1 MLNMTIFGVGAAGNK
16 AAINLIENGIV
27 APEYIKLLNTSS
39 KDIPEEYKNSDI
51 FVAFSSGLGGCGK
64 ESSKGKAAIVN
75 AMRKGTIDFGDL
87 FNEDSQEVVLVSS
100 VEGGTGSGSVPQI
113 AKFFIENNVPT
124 HVFALIGFQDEARGI
139 NNTLKF
145 FKELPDGVIL
155 HTINNGF
162 FLDYTKNYSKAEQ
175 AANDEFATEIE
186 ILRGSKL
193 INSSQ
198 IIDDADLLK
207 INTAQ
212 PGYMTINHINLAG
225 IKNVSGFNQ
234 AIVESFDNSCYLESS
249 NTCKLIAVIVNG
261 GRRVKMS
268 VDNSYEVI
276 KRYTGMPQ
284 ELFQHIQPDN
294 DEEYINDE
302 YIDII
307 VAGMKYPEESI
318 LDMSNKYKKLKEQM
332 SAKRKSFDDIFADID
347 IDEMD
352 DIDASTSI
360 KSRLKSSKFNKDIF
374 ADIPEMADEDDAAV
388 EENPATGYKNTKRE
402 NAVSRVKENPMSPP
416 QEKSFKLKSGGN
428 ATGRLI
434 GSSSTDSTSDDINN
448 F

>member
-1 MLNMTIFGVGAAGNK
+1 MLNMTVFGVGAAGNK
-16 AAINLIENGIV
+16 AAINLIEKGVI
-27 APEYIKLLNTSS
+27 APEYVKLLNTSS
-39 KDIPEEYKNSDI
+39 KDIPDEYKNSDI
-51 FVAFSSGLGGCGK
+51 FVAFSSGFGGCGK

-75 AMRKGTIDFGDL
+75 AMRKGVVDFGDL

-113 AKFFIENNVPT
+113 AKFFVDNDVPT

-155 HTINNGF
+155 HTINNSF

-175 AANDEFATEIE
+175 AANDEFCTEIE

-212 PGYMTINHINLAG
+212 PGYMTINHINLSG

-234 AIVESFDNSCYLESS
+234 AIIEAFDNSCYLESS

-261 GRRVKMS
+261 GRKVKMS

-332 SAKRKSFDDIFADID
+332 SVKRKSFDDIFADID
-347 IDEMD
+347 IDDMD
-352 DIDASTSI
+352 DIDTNKSI
-360 KSRLKSSKFNKDIF
+360 KSRLKSSKFNKDLF
-374 ADIPEMADEDDAAV
+374 ENIPGIDEVDS
-388 EENPATGYKNTKRE
+388 NKNIGYINTKRE
-402 NAVSRVKENPMSPP
+402 DDVSKIKNPMSPP
-416 QEKSFKLKSGGN
+416 QPEKSFKLKSGGN
-428 ATGRLI
+428 AGRLM
-434 GSSSTDSTSDDINN
+434 GSSSTDTPSDNN
-448 F
+448 MTGY

>member
-1 MLNMTIFGVGAAGNK
+1 MLQMTVFGVGAAGNK
-16 AAINLIENGIV
+16 AAINLIEKNIISK
-27 APEYIKLLNTSS
+27 EYVKLLNTSS
-39 KDIPEEYKNSDI
+39 KDIPEQYKNSDI
-51 FVAFSSGLGGCGK
+51 FVPFSSGLGGCGK

-75 AMRKGTIDFGDL
+75 AMRKGVVDFGEL
-87 FNEDSQEVVLVSS
+87 FNEDSQEVILVSS

-113 AKFFIENNVPT
+113 AKFFIENEVPT

-139 NNTLKF
+139 NNTLRF

-155 HTINNGF
+155 HTINNSF

-212 PGYMTINHINLAG
+212 AGYMTINHIDLSG

-234 AIVESFDNSCYLESS
+234 AIIEAFDNSCYMESS
-249 NTCKLIAVIVNG
+249 STCKLIAVIVNG
-261 GRRVKMS
+261 SRKIKMS

-276 KRYTGMPQ
+276 KRYVGTPQ

-294 DEEYINDE
+294 DEEYVDSE

-307 VAGMKYPEESI
+307 VGGMKYPEESI
-318 LDMSNKYKKLKEQM
+318 MDMSSKYKKLKDQL
-332 SAKRKSFDDIFADID
+332 STKRKSFDDIFADID
-347 IDEMD
+347 VDDMDELD
-352 DIDASTSI
+352 TSTSF
-360 KSRLKSSKFNKDIF
+360 KSRLKKGSVDKLF
-374 ADIPEMADEDDAAV
+374 ADVPDMEEDTPVKPNSIKA
-388 EENPATGYKNTKRE
+388 ATGEYKNTKRE
-402 NAVSRVKENPMSPP
+402 DAVSQQNPMEINSK
-416 QEKSFKLKSGGN
+416 KSFTLKNGAS
-428 ATGRLI
+428 ATGRLQM
-434 GSSSTDSTSDDINN
+434 GGDSDSNN
-448 F
+448 